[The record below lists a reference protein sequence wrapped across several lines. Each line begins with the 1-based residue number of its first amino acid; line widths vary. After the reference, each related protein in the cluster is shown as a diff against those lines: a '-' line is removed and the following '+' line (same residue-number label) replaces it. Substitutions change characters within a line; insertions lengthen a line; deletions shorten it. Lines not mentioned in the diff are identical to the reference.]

1 MIGVCV
7 RLKNFTSARQTV
19 FLFRLKVALLAGGLL
34 WMFAVAK
41 QADSAEIGLW
51 TFEEYAGQTQVPASG
66 IIQDTS
72 GNQRHMFSLGGRTV
86 TPGAAPGTTALN
98 FTGTLRDLLKFQP
111 GFDSFSNSAAT
122 ASSSDIVFGANDSFT
137 IEVVV
142 TLPHDN
148 LYGVEGR
155 ILGKG
160 RYASG
165 VADEWNFVAINN
177 SNNHPNSI
185 EAFLGDGENSGSG
198 FYVKPAKSNVATGWR
213 HLGLVRNR
221 ATDTIRLYVDGS
233 LVAASTDSFNRIDL
247 STATGNF
254 LVGGNKHAPVKPFRG
269 SIDMVRISD
278 TALSPQEFFSAVANA
293 NSVPEP
299 VSLVLVVTCL
309 ACLLVVRRR

>member
-1 MIGVCV
+1 MDVPATLENVSPARDRCLAFRSIIG
-7 RLKNFTSARQTV
+7 
-19 FLFRLKVALLAGGLL
+19 LLAGGLL
-34 WMFAVAK
+34 WTFMVAEP
-41 QADSAEIGLW
+41 ADSAEIGLW
-51 TFEEYAGQTQVPASG
+51 TFEEYAGQAQVPSTG

-72 GNQRHMFSLGGRTV
+72 GNQRHMFSLGGKTV
-86 TPGAAPGTTALN
+86 TAGSAPGTTALE
-98 FTGTLRDLLKFQP
+98 FTGTLRDLLEFQP
-111 GFDSFSNSAAT
+111 GFNSFSNSAAT

-185 EAFLGDGENSGSG
+185 EAFLGDGENSGNG
-198 FYVKPAKSNVATGWR
+198 FYAKPAKSNVATGWR

-221 ATDTIRLYVDGS
+221 STDKIQLYVDRS
-233 LVAASTDSFNRIDL
+233 LVATSSDGFQRIDL

-254 LVGGNKHAPVKPFRG
+254 MVGGNKHVPVKPFRG

-278 TALSPQEFFSAVANA
+278 MALSPQEFFGAPVNA
-293 NSVPEP
+293 NSIPEP
-299 VSLVLVVTCL
+299 ASLVLAVPCL
-309 ACLLVVRRR
+309 VGLLVVRRR